1 MKKRQVK
8 KVSMDILYEM
18 AGSFLIGLAIYN
30 FALPAQFPMAGF
42 SGVAMIIYQFT
53 SAPIGLVTMAL
64 NVPVAILCFKLIG
77 WRFLLRSFRCMAI
90 SSFFMDYI
98 SPLLPQYEGERLLAA
113 ILTGVR
119 GGAGYAV
126 IYTRNSSTGGSDFI
140 VMAAKAV
147 RPHVQLGTI
156 TFVTD
161 TLIVLG
167 GGLMYRDFD
176 GVVYGMIVAYLLSVV
191 VDKMFYGL
199 NAGKVA
205 WIVTAHPE
213 DVYKAVD
220 RVSAR
225 GATIFQ
231 AQGAY
236 QLEEKKVVMVACSM
250 KEMFQIVKAVKKV
263 DPAAFTVVQEAAE
276 VHGEGFSFTSVAE

>member
-1 MKKRQVK
+1 M
-8 KVSMDILYEM
+8 
-18 AGSFLIGLAIYN
+18 
-30 FALPAQFPMAGF
+30 
-42 SGVAMIIYQFT
+42 AMIIYQFT

-113 ILTGVR
+113 ILTGVL

-147 RPHVQLGTI
+147 RPHMQLGTI
-156 TFVTD
+156 TFITD

-199 NAGKVA
+199 NAGR
-205 WIVTAHPE
+205 WRGSSPLIRRTCT
-213 DVYKAVD
+213 
-220 RVSAR
+220 RRWTGSAPGGPR
-225 GATIFQ
+225 FSGPGRLPA
-231 AQGAY
+231 GR
-236 QLEEKKVVMVACSM
+236 EKSGYVACSM
-250 KEMFQIVKAVKKV
+250 KEMFQIVKAVKKWTRRPLRWCRKRPSPRRRLFV
-263 DPAAFTVVQEAAE
+263 YVGGGMTRKKNPVF
-276 VHGEGFSFTSVAE
+276 